1 MKTILVDAINT
12 FVIKE
17 NGIFQEMHDLLEKYP
32 NPKIIVTNAN
42 DEQINFFKL
51 DQMPYPLFTQK
62 HNPKKSDPNYFRELL
77 KEYNL
82 EVNSLCYFEHNA
94 DAVKSTESIG
104 ITSYHYNPDLKD
116 LNSLKAFLDR
126 SLLN

>member
-104 ITSYHYNPDLKD
+104 ITSYHYNHFEISEK
-116 LNSLKAFLDR
+116 NAATGIGT
-126 SLLN
+126 